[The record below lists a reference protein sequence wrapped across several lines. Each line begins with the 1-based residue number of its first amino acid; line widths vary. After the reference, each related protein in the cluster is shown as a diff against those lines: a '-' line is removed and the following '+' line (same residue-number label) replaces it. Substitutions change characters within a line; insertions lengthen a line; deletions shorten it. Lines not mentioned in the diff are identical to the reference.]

1 MIAEQTLAFFGGE
14 NASLNVIMCVMFV
27 LGSFLTL
34 FMSNVAVSAMLAPI
48 YIPLAQRMGISPV
61 PFIILIAIASNM
73 AIATPIGTPV
83 NMQILPAGYKFSDY
97 VKIGGPLW
105 LIFMIAVC
113 LTAKGILF

>member
-1 MIAEQTLAFFGGE
+1 
-14 NASLNVIMCVMFV
+14 
-27 LGSFLTL
+27 
-34 FMSNVAVSAMLAPI
+34 
-48 YIPLAQRMGISPV
+48 
-61 PFIILIAIASNM
+61 M

-113 LTAKGILF
+113 LTAKGYSVLMGEMKNGTV

>member
-1 MIAEQTLAFFGGE
+1 MSEITVCLIIAVVTMILFIGRVFPMALTSVLCALA
-14 NASLNVIMCVMFV
+14 
-27 LGSFLTL
+27 
-34 FMSNVAVSAMLAPI
+34 
-48 YIPLAQRMGISPV
+48 MGICLPSV
-61 PFIILIAIASNM
+61 KLSAM

-105 LIFMIAVC
+105 LIFVIAVC

>member
-1 MIAEQTLAFFGGE
+1 
-14 NASLNVIMCVMFV
+14 
-27 LGSFLTL
+27 
-34 FMSNVAVSAMLAPI
+34 
-48 YIPLAQRMGISPV
+48 
-61 PFIILIAIASNM
+61 M

-105 LIFMIAVC
+105 LIFVIAVC